1 LVPAPADAV
10 LVNVGGEADIEYV
23 DVYEPES
30 ILNVR
35 DVAVIEKLMSEEVA
49 QSYVESAW
57 IDELIVHVPAATKV
71 TAPEFSTVHTGLV
84 ALVKLFAPPPADA
97 VLVNVGGVADKA
109 YVDVYEP
116 ESILNVREINSGAI
130 VVVVVVVDVVVVVAT
145 TSVMENLAVDD
156 VAGYTPSLAIDAV
169 T

>member
-1 LVPAPADAV
+1 
-10 LVNVGGEADIEYV
+10 
-23 DVYEPES
+23 
-30 ILNVR
+30 
-35 DVAVIEKLMSEEVA
+35 
-49 QSYVESAW
+49 
-57 IDELIVHVPAATKV
+57 
-71 TAPEFSTVHTGLV
+71 VHTGLV
-84 ALVKLFAPPPADA
+84 ALVKLFTPPPADA

-130 VVVVVVVDVVVVVAT
+130 VVVVVVVDVVVVDVVVVVAT

>member
-1 LVPAPADAV
+1 MVPAPADAV

-23 DVYEPES
+23 EVYEPES
-30 ILNVR
+30 IAMVR
-35 DVAVIEKLMSEEVA
+35 EVAVIAKLISEEVA

-71 TAPEFSTVHTGLV
+71 TAPEFSTVHTDLV
-84 ALVKLFAPPPADA
+84 ALVKLFAPPPAEA
-97 VLVNVGGVADKA
+97 VLVNVGGEADNV
-109 YVDVYEP
+109 YVEVNEP
-116 ESILNVREINSGAI
+116 ESMLSVREINSGAI
-130 VVVVVVVDVVVVVAT
+130 VVVVVDVVVVVAA

-156 VAGYTPSLAIDAV
+156 VAGYTPSPVIDAV